1 LGTWLPRQVSDE
13 DMVFIYFSG
22 HGGAEPSIRG
32 DAKDGTEKYMMLSD
46 SKADDMY
53 GTAIPMSELAK
64 IFGRIRA
71 DKLLF
76 AMDSCYSGATSQKGV
91 MREGMKAIGLSD
103 DYLSALTGSS
113 GTVVLSA
120 SKASE
125 VSMESPKFEMGL
137 FSHFLCEAL
146 RGLADSD
153 NDGLI
158 SVIELFQ
165 YLSKMVPGAAKQM
178 GSSQHPVMK
187 GEISGTF
194 PIAVVKTVVDE
205 KE

>member
-1 LGTWLPRQVSDE
+1 
-13 DMVFIYFSG
+13 MVLIYFSG

-32 DAKDGTEKYMMLSD
+32 DVKDGTEKYMMLSD

-53 GTAIPMSELAK
+53 GTAIPMSELAR

-76 AMDSCYSGATSQKGV
+76 AMDSCYSGATSQAEGGKGV

-103 DYLSALTGSS
+103 DYLNALTGSS
-113 GTVVLSA
+113 GTVVLTA
-120 SKASE
+120 SRASE
-125 VSMESPKFEMGL
+125 VSMESKSLSMGL
-137 FSHFLCEAL
+137 FTHFLCQAL
-146 RGLADSD
+146 KGAGDSD
-153 NDGLI
+153 SDGLI
-158 SVIELFQ
+158 SVVELFQ
-165 YLSKMVPGAAKQM
+165 FLNREVPAAAKQM

-194 PIAVVKTVVDE
+194 PIAVVKPAATE
-205 KE
+205 EE